1 MINNLTEKINDL
13 SIKIAVVGLGYVGM
27 PIAAAFSK
35 KIHTIGFDIN
45 REKIEGYLRGEDPTG
60 EVGEEELKNC
70 PVDFTAEEGKLK
82 EADFII
88 VSVPTP
94 VNDDKVPDL
103 TPVISACEVVG
114 RNLLK
119 GRIVVFESTVY
130 PGVTE
135 EICVPVLEKFSGLFC
150 GKDFKVGYSPERINP
165 GDRKHRLQNIVK
177 IVSGM
182 DEETTE
188 IAGSVYEMIIE
199 AGVFKTSSIKVA
211 EAAKLV
217 ENAQRDINIAFM
229 NEIAMAFERMG
240 IQTGEVLDAMATKWN
255 ALKFTPGL
263 VGGHC
268 IGVDP
273 YYFISRAERLGYH
286 SQIIAAGRKINDG
299 MGSFIADVAVK
310 KLIQADKLIK
320 NARIGVMG
328 ITFKENCPDIR
339 NTKVMDI
346 INRLLEYQAEV
357 LVHDP
362 LADGREVSKEYHMEL
377 VDRDKVKEAD
387 CLIFAVAHDEYRNL
401 TIDDLDAM
409 FKKVPNDKKV
419 IIDVKGLFQ
428 KQELTDRGYTYWS
441 L

>member
-1 MINNLTEKINDL
+1 MNNLMEKINDL
-13 SIKIAVVGLGYVGM
+13 SIEVAVVGLGYVGM
-27 PIAAAFSK
+27 PIAVAFSK
-35 KIHTIGFDIN
+35 KIHTIGYDIN
-45 REKIEGYLRGEDPTG
+45 HKKIESYLRGEDPTG

-70 PVDFTAEEGKLK
+70 PVDFTSKEEKLK

-94 VNDDKVPDL
+94 VNDDKIPDL
-103 TPVISACEVVG
+103 TPVISACEIIG

-135 EICVPVLEKFSGLFC
+135 EICVPVLERFSGLFC

-165 GDRKHRLQNIVK
+165 GDKEHRLRNIVK

-188 IAGSVYEMIIE
+188 IVGRVYEMIID

-240 IQTGEVLDAMATKWN
+240 IHTGEVLDAMSTKWN
-255 ALKFTPGL
+255 ALKFAPGL

-320 NARIGVMG
+320 NVKICVMG

-346 INRLLEYQAEV
+346 INRLLEYQADV
-357 LVHDP
+357 SVNDP
-362 LADGREVSKEYHMEL
+362 LADGQEVSTEYHIEL
-377 VDRDKVKEAD
+377 VDMDKVREAD

-401 TIDDLDAM
+401 TIDGLDAM
-409 FKKVPNDKKV
+409 FKKASNDKKV
-419 IIDVKGLFQ
+419 IIDVKGLYN
-428 KQELTDRGYTYWS
+428 KQELSDRGYTYWS